1 MRVPCWSNLDVVK
14 GQGWQVSRG
23 IHRPY
28 ISVGREALEKAA
40 AAFSGGPPIS
50 TEISGEDALV
60 DLADISVFRIDHLR
74 AACFRD
80 LAKQHV
86 SFGGRNLP
94 VILHPIDHLLEG
106 NAHGVFQRTGA
117 T

>member
-1 MRVPCWSNLDVVK
+1 MKSCGLELENGGSDGTGSSRPFDRV
-14 GQGWQVSRG
+14 G
-23 IHRPY
+23 
-28 ISVGREALEKAA
+28 A
-40 AAFSGGPPIS
+40 GPSIS

-60 DLADISVFRIDHLR
+60 ALADVSVFRVDHLR

>member
-1 MRVPCWSNLDVVK
+1 MRLEDPSSLDSLE
-14 GQGWQVSRG
+14 SRFS
-23 IHRPY
+23 IDS
-28 ISVGREALEKAA
+28 ISPDYPPGLFR
-40 AAFSGGPPIS
+40 AFDRIGAGPPIS
-50 TEISGEDALV
+50 TEISGEDAFV
-60 DLADISVFRIDHLR
+60 DLADVSVFRIDHLR

-94 VILHPIDHLLEG
+94 VILHPIDHFLEG

>member
-1 MRVPCWSNLDVVK
+1 MTTSEENTEWNELQWLNDDRFVATLAAICLGGLILVRV
-14 GQGWQVSRG
+14 G
-23 IHRPY
+23 
-28 ISVGREALEKAA
+28 A
-40 AAFSGGPPIS
+40 GPPIS

-60 DLADISVFRIDHLR
+60 DLADVSVFRVDHLR